1 MKKPAKATSFR
12 SLEERHAMIITFGSI
27 NVDFVYEVEEMPQP
41 GQTLLAR
48 RFRTESGGKGANQAL
63 AAARDGAEVVMVGAV
78 GKDSLAE
85 IGLQNLATT
94 ADISRVARVSEPT
107 GNASI
112 HIDAKGRNMIVVA
125 AGANLSVSSD
135 AVEEDLLQQANVVLM
150 QMENDVAEVE
160 RLIRR
165 ASASKALSILNL
177 APAFPLSEKIL
188 SLCGLVVV
196 NEDEA
201 EALAGWLGCGA
212 SAAALSTRLGTGVL
226 RTLGGDGAEACV
238 DGDEIRV
245 TALPID
251 VKDTT
256 AAGDC
261 FVGVLASAL
270 DRGLPLKAAMERA
283 SVAAGIACS
292 RRGSQSSIPAAG
304 ETDRHP
310 GLLALT

>member
-1 MKKPAKATSFR
+1 
-12 SLEERHAMIITFGSI
+12 MIITFGSI

-41 GQTLLAR
+41 GQTLLAKK
-48 RFRTESGGKGANQAL
+48 FRTETGGKGANQAL
-63 AAARDGAEVVMVGAV
+63 AAARDGAGVVMVGAV
-78 GKDSLAE
+78 GNDSLAE
-85 IGLQNLATT
+85 IGLHNLAT
-94 ADISRVARVSEPT
+94 AMDISRVARMDELT

-125 AGANLSVSSD
+125 SGANLSVSSD
-135 AVEEDLLQQANVVLM
+135 AVEEDLLQRTNVVLM

-160 RLIRR
+160 KLIRR
-165 ASASKALSILNL
+165 ASASKAVSILNL
-177 APAFPLSEKIL
+177 APAFPMSSEVL
-188 SLCGLVVV
+188 SLCSLVVV

-201 EALAGWLGCGA
+201 EALAGWLGCEA
-212 SAAALSTRLGTGVL
+212 SATALSTCLATGVL

-238 DGDEIRV
+238 DGEEIRV

-261 FVGVLASAL
+261 FVGVLASGL
-270 DRGLPLKAAMERA
+270 DRGLPLKAAMQRA

-292 RRGSQSSIPAAG
+292 RRGSQSSIPSAE

-310 GLLALT
+310 GLLALA

>member
-1 MKKPAKATSFR
+1 
-12 SLEERHAMIITFGSI
+12 MIITFGSI

-41 GQTLLAR
+41 GQTLLAK

-78 GKDSLAE
+78 GNDSLAE
-85 IGLQNLATT
+85 IGLQNLTATT
-94 ADISRVARVSEPT
+94 DISRVARVDAPT

-112 HIDAKGRNMIVVA
+112 HIDAAGRNMIVVA
-125 AGANLSVSSD
+125 AGANLSASSD
-135 AVEEDLLQQANVVLM
+135 AVEEDLLQRANVVLL

-160 RLIRR
+160 KLIRR
-165 ASASKALSILNL
+165 TLAVKATSILNL
-177 APAFPLSEKIL
+177 APAFPLPQQVL
-188 SLCGLVVV
+188 SLCDLIVV

-212 SAAALSTRLGTGVL
+212 SAEALSAHLDTGVL
-226 RTLGGDGAEACV
+226 RTLGGDGAEACAFGEV
-238 DGDEIRV
+238 IRIAAMPV
-245 TALPID
+245 D

-270 DRGLPLKAAMERA
+270 DRGLPLKSAMERA
-283 SVAAGIACS
+283 SIAAGLACS
-292 RRGSQSSIPAAG
+292 RSGSQNSIPHSDATNMIA
-304 ETDRHP
+304 ERK
-310 GLLALT
+310 